1 MPFLCLPIVYRA
13 IKTVTTSRCRMA
25 KGVPAADPLVDAY
38 GFAVVKSF
46 LSATNLCTR
55 PPVKRSGWLGHCHH
69 GGKMLLG
76 VLVIIA
82 LGFASGEVASRLR
95 LPRLIGMVAAGIL
108 AGPDALDI
116 LPGEILAVSGDI
128 RLFALVVIL
137 LKAGLGLDKEKI
149 RAHGSVSVRLG
160 FVPATAEAAV
170 VAVAVRVLL
179 GWDWLSAWLL
189 GWIVC
194 AESPAVIVPA
204 MLRLK
209 AEGLGVK
216 KGIPDL
222 ILAGG
227 TVSDAVAVTM
237 FGILAAVAV
246 GGTSDGIWAL
256 IARAPVQIVLGI
268 VAGIVAGAIVAWTLS
283 SLRIATN
290 TAHETIIIL
299 GAAIA
304 LVVGE
309 RFLPYSPYLAVMVA
323 GFVVL
328 ETRPVIARR
337 IRNSMDR
344 VWIVA
349 EIFLFVMIGAA
360 VNLSVAAEAG
370 LFGLAIVAIGLLVGR
385 TGGILISTAHSG
397 FSIRERF
404 FMFFAYTP
412 KATVQAAIGGIP
424 LALGLPYGEVI
435 LAIAV
440 VSIIASAPLGSI
452 LTRFF
457 APRLLEK
464 GDVDATRVTV
474 AEDFKI
480 LVVITGDAPPRS
492 LIRETARIARRADAE
507 LLILNVNP
515 DPEKLVDASRLR
527 EELRLARDV
536 AHEVILIDGNIVE
549 TIVEIAREHS
559 VDYIYLSRSA
569 ATVGSHDIAVDVI
582 ANTDIPV
589 VVVDDLGS
597 E

>member
-1 MPFLCLPIVYRA
+1 
-13 IKTVTTSRCRMA
+13 
-25 KGVPAADPLVDAY
+25 
-38 GFAVVKSF
+38 
-46 LSATNLCTR
+46 
-55 PPVKRSGWLGHCHH
+55 
-69 GGKMLLG
+69 MLLG
-76 VLVIIA
+76 VLVVIA

-95 LPRLIGMVAAGIL
+95 LPRLIGMIAGGIL
-108 AGPDALDI
+108 AGPAALDI
-116 LPGEILAVSGDI
+116 LPGEILAISGEI

-149 RAHGSVSVRLG
+149 RAHGSVAVRLG
-160 FVPATAEAAV
+160 FAPAAAEAAV

-222 ILAGG
+222 ILTGG

-237 FGILAAVAV
+237 FGILVAVAV
-246 GGTSDGIWAL
+246 GGASNGIWGL

-268 VAGIVAGAIVAWTLS
+268 VVGVGTGYIVAWALS
-283 SLRIATN
+283 RLKIATN
-290 TAHETIIIL
+290 TVHETIIIL

-304 LVVGE
+304 LIVGE
-309 RFLPYSPYLAVMVA
+309 RFVPYSPYLAVMVA

-344 VWIVA
+344 VWIVS

-360 VNLSVAAEAG
+360 VNLSVVAEAG
-370 LFGLAIVAIGLLVGR
+370 PFGLAIVAIGLVVGR
-385 TGGILISTAHSG
+385 SAGVLLSTSHSG
-397 FSIRERF
+397 LSIRERF
-404 FMFFAYTP
+404 FMFLAYTP

-424 LALGLPYGEVI
+424 LSLGLPYGEVI

-464 GDVDATRVTV
+464 GELDATRVTV
-474 AEDFKI
+474 AESFKI
-480 LVVITGDAPPRS
+480 LVVITGDAPPRR
-492 LIRETARIARRADAE
+492 LILETARIARRADAE

-515 DPEKLVDASRLR
+515 DPEKLVDAALLR

-536 AHEVILIDGNIVE
+536 AHEVILVDGNVVEMIVE
-549 TIVEIAREHS
+549 TAREHS
-559 VDYIYLSRSA
+559 VDYIYLSRSGA
-569 ATVGSHDIAVDVI
+569 STGAHEVAVDVI

-589 VVVDDLGS
+589 VIIDDRDA
-597 E
+597 EA